1 MAKSLGQIHTINT
14 TFGIPFV
21 SNPGVTTTVGIIDLP
36 GELSQQLQRN
46 VRAGNMFKVVGID
59 MSMDLRQIA
68 NRDHVVQGFFRYY
81 APTRGRCA
89 AFRSAFK
96 SMAEQMANQGISMRD
111 NKLYDFR
118 APLNT
123 ALNSTFRNQATL
135 NGTDGLALR
144 NDGEP
149 GASIFGVH
157 NAGVRPTYTGTD
169 SDLYSEGFKTLLSP
183 AGTDFVLNDT
193 PMYAGNEDEASLTYE
208 EIPFQMKLSSDL
220 SNNGTSTFHWR
231 PDPAL
236 YLAILCGQLNV
247 VIENSWDSETV
258 LTQAVE
264 LDINV
269 MVSGWKS
276 IMGNPDKKSSSKKS
290 SKKMRK

>member
-1 MAKSLGQIHTINT
+1 MAKTLGQIHTVNKS
-14 TFGIPFV
+14 FGIPFV
-21 SNPGVTTTVGIIDLP
+21 SGVPTTVGIIDLP

-46 VRAGNMFKVVGID
+46 CRAGNMYKVVGID

-118 APLNT
+118 APLDT
-123 ALNSTFRNQATL
+123 ALNSTFKNQATL
-135 NGTDGLALR
+135 NGVDGLALR
-144 NDGEP
+144 NDADQ
-149 GASIFGVH
+149 GASIFHVH
-157 NAGVRPTYTGTD
+157 NSGVRPTYTGTPG
-169 SDLYSEGFKTLLSP
+169 DLYSEGFKTLLSP

-193 PMYAGNEDEASLTYE
+193 PMYVGNEDEASLTYE
-208 EIPFQMKLSSDL
+208 EIPFQLKFSSDL
-220 SNNGTSTFHWR
+220 TNNGTATFHWR

-247 VIENSWDSETV
+247 VIENSWDSGSV
-258 LTQAVE
+258 VDPAVE
-264 LDINV
+264 LDISV